1 MEDDSDDESTFLKI
15 SKKSLT
21 IFPPEIT
28 LQINLKELILSYN
41 NLTQIPNAIGNLTS
55 LRTLKLEH
63 NKISVLP
70 PEIGNLIAL
79 TNLVLNNNQL
89 TEVPVEIE
97 NLINLHTLNLSA
109 NNLNYNV
116 IPIIRRLKANV
127 VGAKTLHFTDLSL
140 ENNPIVF
147 PIDENMNRATEKE
160 VAYISIT
167 IHGNV
172 PLDAN
177 YNPLL
182 FTPPHTIKD
191 IEIQRSCSMSSV
203 DYLNKDDT
211 GAFSELIK
219 NMPGEE
225 CHFTSDF
232 VKSCKKIEGK
242 ITSRITD
249 EDKDDPDYRRFA
261 RNLHNRWNPSKTFSQ
276 NMGNKYYSISS
287 FEYFNDILKP
297 NFSKVMLYTKHGD
310 FDITRLLL
318 DKESQINFFEFEIN
332 YLGKDKVPTIVK
344 RLHLFDLKTLIDFL
358 NNLGYKYLKIVDLTC
373 APFVN
378 EKFKFQPE
386 KTNLLQIKGELK
398 LKEKI
403 KSIESHFGGKKITG
417 AKNIT
422 RRRRLNKAKNIR
434 KTKKYRIKSRQRKN
448 KR

>member
-28 LQINLKELILSYN
+28 LQFNLKDLILSYN
-41 NLTQIPNAIGNLTS
+41 NLTQIPNAIGNLTA
-55 LRTLKLEH
+55 LRNLKLDH

-79 TNLVLNNNQL
+79 TNLVLNNNEL
-89 TEVPVEIE
+89 TEIPAEIE

-109 NNLNYNV
+109 NKLNYNV

-127 VGAKTLHFTDLSL
+127 VSANVVGANTFTDLSL

-147 PIDENMNRATEKE
+147 PIDENMNRSMETE

-232 VKSCKKIEGK
+232 VKSCKKIEGNV
-242 ITSRITD
+242 TRRITD

-261 RNLHNRWNPSKTFSQ
+261 RNLHNRWKPSKTFSQ

-297 NFSKVMLYTKHGD
+297 NFSKVMLYTKHGE

-358 NNLGYKYLKIVDLTC
+358 NTLGYKYLKIVDLTC
-373 APFVN
+373 SPFVN
-378 EKFKFQPE
+378 EKFKYQPE

-398 LKEKI
+398 LPEKI
-403 KSIESHFGGKKITG
+403 KSIESHFGGKKIT
-417 AKNIT
+417 
-422 RRRRLNKAKNIR
+422 RRRLNKKAKR

-448 KR
+448 KRK